1 MNWKKFLLVLWK
13 FLRLFANTL
22 NADDKYSLLNRDN
35 LTQPI
40 HILLSQKQ
48 KTFSQFFSEF
58 LKSTLSL
65 MIFKQKMTLIADVF
79 LRLGTPKEVIREMS
93 KKWLFRRPF
102 HKQHSKGAQTLLPSG
117 RKHLNH
123 IYWLLWRQLSWK
135 KRSLVLR
142 KSLRLFVDWLTADD
156 KCSLLNKGNLKQPI
170 QILRYLRK
178 KKLFLNFS
186 LHFWNLH

>member
-1 MNWKKFLLVLWK
+1 
-13 FLRLFANTL
+13 
-22 NADDKYSLLNRDN
+22 
-35 LTQPI
+35 
-40 HILLSQKQ
+40 
-48 KTFSQFFSEF
+48 
-58 LKSTLSL
+58 
-65 MIFKQKMTLIADVF
+65 
-79 LRLGTPKEVIREMS
+79 MS

-170 QILRYLRK
+170 QILLSEK
-178 KKLFLNFS
+178 KQTFSQFFSAFLKSTLNFEYFEKKPMYFRNWRLPKTWLDKCLNS
-186 LHFWNLH
+186 PVLEHSSTSNMINGPKHCCNLDHRTFTIFFDQCKGGKIQLEKFFFSAIQNLASIC